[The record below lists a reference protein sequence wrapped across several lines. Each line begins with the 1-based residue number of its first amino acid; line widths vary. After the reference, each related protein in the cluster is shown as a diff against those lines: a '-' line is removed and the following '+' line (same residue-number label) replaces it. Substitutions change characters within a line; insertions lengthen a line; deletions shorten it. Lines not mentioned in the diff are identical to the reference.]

1 MKTIK
6 IFLASSEELAPE
18 RENFTD
24 LVLRINKL
32 FKGRGLEL
40 DLEKWEYFDSSV
52 SVNPEKQDDYDEIL
66 KECEMCLA
74 IFWRRFGR
82 FSEKEFNIARQQFIE
97 GKNPRKIYVF
107 FKNLDKEDV
116 ITDELKTFKENVYN
130 HYGHFYCK
138 FANVDTLKLEFL
150 LQLELYQ
157 KGLLGEK
164 AIEVRQEHVYVDNE
178 AVADLN
184 NIPFAS
190 NNDGFKKMQA
200 ELKELKIEITD
211 LQAEL
216 EKKQQKLE
224 RKKAKI
230 GKVPDDEDYR
240 EEFEETKE
248 EVDALVD
255 KLQKKLNRKNELEKE
270 FDREQQSLFNTARR
284 ITELR
289 GQKISGRMARAI
301 DAFEDGDAQRADAI
315 LDEAER
321 DADEALADIR
331 TAKQLGL
338 QSLEELILKASVKMA
353 NDTIP
358 IEERVSETRSI
369 YEKADNLAQEVS
381 FGKKKYAKLLRNY
394 GLFLEK
400 RDRIK
405 ALEVF
410 GRQVKLLEEIYGPNS
425 IYLARAYDDMARI
438 WKENTSEH
446 DLTEAWMLLE
456 KALEIQNMHLGNM
469 HADVAKTY
477 CLMGEVQIKRLQ
489 YEEAEVCIGKA
500 IDICENTVGK
510 MNLNTA
516 LAYRAMGMLQKLLYN
531 DNKDKTLYEEAVK
544 NNLLAI
550 EILETIVGT
559 EHDETLNAYN
569 NLANLFRVAGEYDNA
584 LDLHKKS
591 LAIKEG
597 ILGFYH
603 FSTALEYNNLG
614 IVYHDLAAYNEALD
628 CFFISLE
635 IKKNLFKE
643 ENYSFSLSY
652 KRIGVTYYAMGNK
665 KEAQKYLLKALD
677 IRKRVL
683 KEDDPRIE
691 QIQEELD
698 KCNNNAM
705 F

>member
-1 MKTIK
+1 M
-6 IFLASSEELAPE
+6 
-18 RENFTD
+18 NTD
-24 LVLRINKL
+24 IYI
-32 FKGRGLEL
+32 
-40 DLEKWEYFDSSV
+40 EY
-52 SVNPEKQDDYDEIL
+52 
-66 KECEMCLA
+66 
-74 IFWRRFGR
+74 
-82 FSEKEFNIARQQFIE
+82 
-97 GKNPRKIYVF
+97 
-107 FKNLDKEDV
+107 
-116 ITDELKTFKENVYN
+116 
-130 HYGHFYCK
+130 
-138 FANVDTLKLEFL
+138 
-150 LQLELYQ
+150 
-157 KGLLGEK
+157 
-164 AIEVRQEHVYVDNE
+164 
-178 AVADLN
+178 
-184 NIPFAS
+184 
-190 NNDGFKKMQA
+190 
-200 ELKELKIEITD
+200 
-211 LQAEL
+211 
-216 EKKQQKLE
+216 
-224 RKKAKI
+224 
-230 GKVPDDEDYR
+230 
-240 EEFEETKE
+240 
-248 EVDALVD
+248 
-255 KLQKKLNRKNELEKE
+255 
-270 FDREQQSLFNTARR
+270 
-284 ITELR
+284 
-289 GQKISGRMARAI
+289 
-301 DAFEDGDAQRADAI
+301 
-315 LDEAER
+315 
-321 DADEALADIR
+321 DEALADIR

-369 YEKADNLAQEVS
+369 YEKADNLAIEVG
-381 FGKKKYAKLLRNY
+381 FDKKKYAKLLRNY

-410 GRQVKLLEEIYGPNS
+410 GRQVKLLEEIYGTNN

-438 WKENTSEH
+438 WKQNTSEH

-456 KALEIQNMHLGNM
+456 KALGIQNMHLGTM

-477 CLMGEVQIKRLQ
+477 QLMGEVQIKRLQ

-569 NLANLFRVAGEYDNA
+569 NLANLFRVAGEYEKA

-591 LAIKEG
+591 LAIKERV
-597 ILGFYH
+597 LGYYH
-603 FSTALEYNNLG
+603 FSTAIEYNNLG
-614 IVYHDLAAYNEALD
+614 IVFHDKNDYDDALN
-628 CFFISLE
+628 CFFKSLE
-635 IKKNLFKE
+635 IKENLFKD

-652 KRIGVTYYAMGNK
+652 KRIGITYSAMGNK

-683 KEDDPRIE
+683 KEGDPRIE

-698 KCNNNAM
+698 KCK
-705 F
+705 